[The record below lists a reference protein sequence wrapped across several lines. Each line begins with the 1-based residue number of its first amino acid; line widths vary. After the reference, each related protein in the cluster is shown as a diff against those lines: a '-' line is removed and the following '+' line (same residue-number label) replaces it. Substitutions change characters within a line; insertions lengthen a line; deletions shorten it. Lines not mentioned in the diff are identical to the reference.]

1 MPPSSSTISIQRQL
15 LFSGREHFGLSTDK
29 SQPVDVG
36 KLTDQVEEEVFK
48 ELQKAG
54 LFSHVIRFDPTP
66 DFVITGRINALHE
79 RYRQRMWTTLLEIWT
94 KLPLAETVGNLFD
107 MKTHVSSGE
116 ADLTLF
122 LLKPNGEVVG
132 EYRARSSFKERFN
145 PTSESKPG
153 SRLDRALSEAVQ
165 QIQEQIV
172 HDANLRKL
180 AARSSSNVTVVPK
193 SN

>member
-1 MPPSSSTISIQRQL
+1 
-15 LFSGREHFGLSTDK
+15 
-29 SQPVDVG
+29 

-54 LFSHVIRFDPTP
+54 LFSHVIRFDPNP
-66 DFVITGRINALHE
+66 DFVITGCINALHE
-79 RYRQRMWTTLLEIWT
+79 RYRQQIWVR
-94 KLPLAETVGNLFD
+94 LPYAETVSNLLD
-107 MKTHVSSGE
+107 IKTHVSSGK
-116 ADLTLF
+116 ADLTVF

-132 EYRARSSFKERFN
+132 KYRGRSSFRESFN

-165 QIQEQIV
+165 QIQEKIV

-180 AARSSSNVTVVPK
+180 AALSSSNVTVAPK